1 VPRLPLPRGEFDAY
15 LLDCDGTIADSMPLH
30 YLAWREALAEWRC
43 TFTEER
49 FYAWGGMPPVVIV
62 ERLASEQGL
71 TVPADRVAQRKEEVY
86 LELLPRLAP
95 VPEVLEHVIAARG
108 RVPMAVVSGSPRDSV
123 VATLRAL
130 DLLDA
135 FDALVCAGDYAHGKP
150 DPEPF
155 LVAAS
160 RLNVDPRSCIVF
172 EDSELGIEAAQAAG
186 MAWVRVAPP
195 WERAGPTT

>member
-1 VPRLPLPRGEFDAY
+1 VLPPGEFRAY

-30 YLAWREALAEWRC
+30 YLAWRAALAEWQC

-62 ERLASEQGL
+62 ERLALEQGL

-86 LELLPRLAP
+86 LELLPRLTA
-95 VPEVLEHVIAARG
+95 VPEVLECVLAARG
-108 RVPMAVVSGSPRDSV
+108 RVPMAIVSGSPRESV
-123 VATLRAL
+123 VATLGAL

-135 FDALVCAGDYAHGKP
+135 FDTLVCAGDYTRGKP

-155 LVAAS
+155 LLAAS
-160 RLNVDPRSCIVF
+160 RLDVEPRSCVVF
-172 EDSELGIEAAQAAG
+172 EDSELGIEAARAAG
-186 MAWVRVAPP
+186 MAWVRVAPS
-195 WERAGPTT
+195 